1 MIFGITP
8 NLLTWALGT
17 VDLMNGPATR
27 CCAISAVRYS
37 STTSGCCNAPSK
49 FFRADLSITGSWLNP
64 IRKPWVK
71 PEIKKV
77 TSSLLGYS
85 ISRACH
91 PWILSGVVTVA
102 ATEGTMTV
110 SESPTKCLVHCA
122 SHVS

>member
-1 MIFGITP
+1 MIFGDNSKSA
-8 NLLTWALGT
+8 NLGSGT
-17 VDLMNGPATR
+17 VDLMNGPTTR

-64 IRKPWVK
+64 IRKPWFK

-91 PWILSGVVTVA
+91 PLILSGVVTVA
-102 ATEGTMTV
+102 ATEGTTTV

-122 SHVS
+122 SYVL